1 MALYFKDK
9 WWAKYMEDYDY
20 DYGPRLRNTSV
31 PYWVLVSRFQMY
43 DGDKERI
50 LADWDGWV
58 TSDELDAVLAYY
70 EEFPEDIDRKLWRM
84 NQY

>member
-20 DYGPRLRNTSV
+20 DYGPRLRNTSL